1 VAPNGTLGYDVFI
14 SEPIPIAVDPPLTT
28 DQAASVGDWIKSSR
42 KNVTHIV
49 ATHGHGD
56 HWFTAGVLADRFD
69 ARIVASRGTIEQMH
83 NNLAGRGAVW
93 DQAYPGQIPPS
104 PERYPNR
111 QLGATILWAGA
122 QALYAIRD
130 GHDTISAVIGGWL
143 H

>member
-1 VAPNGTLGYDVFI
+1 M
-14 SEPIPIAVDPPLTT
+14 
-28 DQAASVGDWIKSSR
+28 
-42 KNVTHIV
+42 THIV

-56 HWFTAGVLADRFD
+56 HWFTASVLADRFD
-69 ARIVASRGTIEQMH
+69 ARVVAARGTIEQMH
-83 NNLAGRGAVW
+83 NNVAGREAVW

-104 PERYPNR
+104 PERYANR

-122 QALYAIRD
+122 QALFAIRD